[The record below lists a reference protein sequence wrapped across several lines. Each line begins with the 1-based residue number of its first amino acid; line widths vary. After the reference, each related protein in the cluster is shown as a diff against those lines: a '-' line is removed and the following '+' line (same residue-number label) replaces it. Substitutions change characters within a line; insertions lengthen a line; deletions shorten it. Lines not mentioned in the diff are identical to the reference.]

1 MCAWFF
7 FASLFFCYQ
16 LHVFIRRDSTIYLH
30 YCSSIF
36 WRTGRKWDPLTDI
49 NQPFSPTS
57 TNHSHPAASQCSRY
71 VCALCVV
78 AEQPSSLKIYLSAYL
93 SVRAAIKRA
102 LRSSVSGF
110 KQSKCGERER
120 ERCDVMDFKCLSQES
135 SHSLQYN
142 FFLPSTPSTDFP
154 HHWTILR
161 DFSELS
167 LLLRFFFFA
176 CLYREWLVTKTMLL
190 LLLTIML
197 GHCTKS
203 T

>member
-7 FASLFFCYQ
+7 FLLHSSSAINFMYSFVEIPPYISIIVRASFDALGESEI
-16 LHVFIRRDSTIYLH
+16 L
-30 YCSSIF
+30 
-36 WRTGRKWDPLTDI
+36 
-49 NQPFSPTS
+49 SPTS

-120 ERCDVMDFKCLSQES
+120 CDVMDFKCLSQES

-142 FFLPSTPSTDFP
+142 FFCQLISRIIEQFCETF
-154 HHWTILR
+154 
-161 DFSELS
+161 LS
-167 LLLRFFFFA
+167 FLCCFAFFF
-176 CLYREWLVTKTMLL
+176 CLPLQRMT
-190 LLLTIML
+190 
-197 GHCTKS
+197 S
-203 T
+203 D

>member
-1 MCAWFF
+1 MCAWF

-36 WRTGRKWDPLTDI
+36 WRTGRKWDPLTHI
-49 NQPFSPTS
+49 NQPFSPS
-57 TNHSHPAASQCSRY
+57 SSQSQCSRY

-110 KQSKCGERER
+110 KQSKCGERES
-120 ERCDVMDFKCLSQES
+120 DVMWWTLSASLKSPLTRFNIIFFCLLPPQLISRIIEQFCETFLS
-135 SHSLQYN
+135 FLCCFA
-142 FFLPSTPSTDFP
+142 FFLLASTEND
-154 HHWTILR
+154 
-161 DFSELS
+161 
-167 LLLRFFFFA
+167 
-176 CLYREWLVTKTMLL
+176 
-190 LLLTIML
+190 
-197 GHCTKS
+197 
-203 T
+203 